1 MVGFGGHAVVVLVL
15 TACPAGLRGH
25 LTRWLLEISPGV
37 FVGFVT
43 SRVRDLLW
51 ERVLE
56 LAKDGR
62 AIMVHSAKG
71 EQRLAFRV
79 HRHDWQPIDV
89 DGVHLMLRPVDPQ
102 ISGVP
107 QLRAGWSKASKYRM
121 SARRRRS

>member
-1 MVGFGGHAVVVLVL
+1 MVVLVL
-15 TACPAGLRGH
+15 TAVPAGLRGH

-37 FVGFVT
+37 FVGFV
-43 SRVRDLLW
+43 SARVRDLLW

-79 HRHDWQPIDV
+79 HRHNWKPVDV
-89 DGVHLMLRPVDPQ
+89 DGVHLMLRPADPVTD
-102 ISGVP
+102 GAP
-107 QLRAGWSKASKYRM
+107 QLRPGWSKASRYRAA
-121 SARRRRS
+121 ARRKSAG